1 MVGAYEPGFQI
12 GEDAVDVGGNDMG
25 APRVPNETLIMLEPL
40 QCHFRVPA
48 PTVGSN
54 DCPGFDVFPEEAPDH
69 RLVRMVNE
77 SKSEP
82 PSLFSGLPILIRVR
96 DNLHGP
102 DHQRRVGSADD
113 PPTAHMFHGPTDD
126 GLIRFDDVRPHR
138 SRIIAHAQAQ
148 AIEHEPSRTIGPK
161 TQLALQLKRTDARC
175 QRGDE
180 VCRPEPLL
188 NWNVG
193 PMHQCA
199 GDRRSLLTAPTTDQA
214 LALREGP
221 IRLMAAAR
229 TREALWP
236 PALDKILNTRL
247 LRCDLPAEI
256 PHGLWV
262 GGFVRLHQEN
272 NDLAKS

>member
-1 MVGAYEPGFQI
+1 
-12 GEDAVDVGGNDMG
+12 MG

-54 DCPGFDVFPEEAPDH
+54 DGPGFDVFPEKAPDH

-96 DNLHGP
+96 DDLHGP
-102 DHQRRVGSADD
+102 DHQRLVGSADD
-113 PPTAHMFHGPTDD
+113 STTAQMFHGPTDD
-126 GLIRFDDVRPHR
+126 GLIRFDDVRQLR
-138 SRIIAHAQAQ
+138 SRIMDHAQAQ
-148 AIEHEPSRTIGPK
+148 AIEHEPRRTIGP
-161 TQLALQLKRTDARC
+161 TAQLALQLKRTDTWC
-175 QRGDE
+175 QRGEE
-180 VCRPEPLL
+180 VRRPEPLL
-188 NWNVG
+188 NRNVG
-193 PMHQCA
+193 PMHQRA

-214 LALREGP
+214 LALSEGP

-236 PALDKILNTRL
+236 PALDKILKTRL
-247 LRCDLPAEI
+247 LRCELPAEI
-256 PHGLWV
+256 PHGLRV
-262 GGFVRLHQEN
+262 GWFVRLHQDN
-272 NDLAKS
+272 NDLA